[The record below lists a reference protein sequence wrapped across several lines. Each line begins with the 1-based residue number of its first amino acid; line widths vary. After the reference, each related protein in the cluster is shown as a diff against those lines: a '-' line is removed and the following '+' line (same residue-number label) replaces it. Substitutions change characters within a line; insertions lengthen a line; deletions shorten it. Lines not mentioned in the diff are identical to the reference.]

1 MEAVVW
7 PWVRTPIVFAS
18 TREMVTCRLSQ
29 DMRLQARGVFGCND
43 SITSKNASKRKKITY
58 GDSFHAIVRLYGG
71 GGDGS

>member
-1 MEAVVW
+1 MSFGRGCV
-7 PWVRTPIVFAS
+7 PPSFLRNK
-18 TREMVTCRLSQ
+18 REVTCRLSQ

-43 SITSKNASKRKKITY
+43 SITSKNASKGKKITY